1 VRDRVDWRPI
11 HRGQISLEA
20 EAIRGSQL
28 SSSADAV
35 QRGTAGTEAS
45 AEQEVAGVPRDAR
58 GISLRRR
65 IERARFIELSSW
77 AAAIVSIVVLIAIVG
92 GLRFRL
98 MLQKALTPRRAFNGR
113 GNERC

>member
-1 VRDRVDWRPI
+1 M
-11 HRGQISLEA
+11 RG
-20 EAIRGSQL
+20 G
-28 SSSADAV
+28 
-35 QRGTAGTEAS
+35 S
-45 AEQEVAGVPRDAR
+45 AEGEETNA
-58 GISLRRR
+58 
-65 IERARFIELSSW
+65 RARVIELSSW